1 MIIGVPSETY
11 PGERRVA
18 QVPAVVPILA
28 RDGVDLLI
36 EREAGARA
44 GFTDAAYEG
53 QGAQIAQDRS
63 HLFSTADAI
72 VQVRAIG
79 ANPVSG
85 QADLDLLR
93 TGQVLIGLLDPLGAP
108 EAAHQLAEKGV
119 TAFAL
124 ELVPRISRA
133 QPMDA
138 LTAMATI
145 SGYKAVLL
153 AADALPKMF
162 PMMMTAAGT
171 ISPARTLV
179 VGAGVAGLQAIA
191 TSRRLGAVVQ
201 AYDVRPAVKE
211 QVESLGARFVE
222 LELATEGSEASTGY
236 AQAMDDDF
244 YRRQRELMAAVVA
257 DSDVVI
263 TTAAVP
269 GSKAPVLV
277 TKEMVREMRP
287 GSVIVDLAAE
297 TGGNCELTRPGETV
311 EDHGVTI
318 IGPVNLPSTVPY
330 DSSSMYAR
338 TVASFL
344 HNLIS
349 DGEFRIDLE
358 DEVIRGTLLTYQ
370 GEVVNSRVRELLGIQ
385 GAAPA
390 TTDGSGA

>member
-11 PGERRVA
+11 PGERRIA
-18 QVPAVVPILA
+18 QVPAVIPILA
-28 RDGVDLLI
+28 RDGADLLI
-36 EREAGARA
+36 ERDAGARA
-44 GFTDAAYEG
+44 GFADAAYAE
-53 QGAQIAQDRS
+53 QGAQISPDRS

-72 VQVRAIG
+72 AQVRGSG

-93 TGQVLIGLLDPLGAP
+93 SGQVLIGLLDPLGAP
-108 EAAHQLAEKGV
+108 EAARRLAETGV

-171 ISPARTLV
+171 VSPARTLV

-201 AYDVRPAVKE
+201 AYDVRPAVKD

-222 LELATEGSEASTGY
+222 LELSTEGSEASTGY

-244 YRRQRELMAAVVA
+244 YRRQRELMAEVVA

-263 TTAAVP
+263 TTAAIP

-277 TKEMVREMRP
+277 TKEMVQEMRP

-297 TGGNCELTRPGETV
+297 TGGNCELTKPGETV
-311 EDHGVTI
+311 EGLGVTI
-318 IGPVNLPSTVPY
+318 IGPINLPSTVPY

-338 TVASFL
+338 TVAAFL
-344 HNLIS
+344 QNLIS

-370 GEVVNSRVRELLGIQ
+370 GEVANPRVRELLGIP

-390 TTDGSGA
+390 ATDGSNA

>member
-28 RDGVDLLI
+28 RDGLDLLI

-44 GFTDAAYEG
+44 GFSDAAYEE
-53 QGAQIAQDRS
+53 QGAQISPDRS

-72 VQVRAIG
+72 VQVRGIG
-79 ANPVSG
+79 ANPASG
-85 QADLDLLR
+85 QADLALLR
-93 TGQVLIGLLDPLGAP
+93 PGQVLIGLLDPLGAP
-108 EAAHQLAEKGV
+108 EAARRLAETGV

-171 ISPARTLV
+171 VSPARTLV
-179 VGAGVAGLQAIA
+179 VGVGVAGLQAIA
-191 TSRRLGAVVQ
+191 TSRRLGALVQ

-244 YRRQRELMAAVVA
+244 YRRQRELMAEVVA

-277 TKEMVREMRP
+277 TKEMVRQMRP

-338 TVASFL
+338 TVAAFL

-349 DGEFRIDLE
+349 DGELRINLE
-358 DEVIRGTLLTYQ
+358 DEIIREALLTYQ
-370 GEVVNSRVRELLGIQ
+370 GEVANPRVRELLGIP

-390 TTDGSGA
+390 ATDGSAS

>member
-28 RDGVDLLI
+28 RDGLDLLI
-36 EREAGARA
+36 ERGAGARA
-44 GFTDAAYEG
+44 GFTDADYER
-53 QGAQIAQDRS
+53 QGAGISPDRS
-63 HLFSTADAI
+63 HLFSKADAI
-72 VQVRAIG
+72 AQVRGIG

-85 QADLDLLR
+85 QADLDMVR
-93 TGQVLIGLLDPLGAP
+93 PGQVLIGLFDPLGAP
-108 EAAHQLAEKGV
+108 EAARQLAKTGA

-201 AYDVRPAVKE
+201 AYDVRPAVQE

-244 YRRQRELMAAVVA
+244 YRRQRELMAHVVA

-269 GSKAPVLV
+269 GSKAPVLI
-277 TKEMVREMRP
+277 TEAMVREMRP

-311 EDHGVTI
+311 VESGVTI

-338 TVASFL
+338 TVAAFL
-344 HNLIS
+344 HNLVA

-358 DEVIRGTLLTYQ
+358 DEITRESLLTYQ
-370 GEVVNSRVRELLGIQ
+370 GEVANQRVRDLLGIT

-390 TTDGSGA
+390 ATDGNGA